1 MVSHLLKQWGPEGF
15 AQHVE
20 RVRSFYQE
28 QRDHMLKAA
37 EKHLTGNLFRNSDEA
52 FPFIR
57 NFRRSR

>member
-15 AQHVE
+15 VQHVDK
-20 RVRSFYQE
+20 VRSFYQE

-37 EKHLTGNLFRNSDEA
+37 ETHLKGNLLRHSDEA
-52 FPFIR
+52 FPFIQ

>member
-37 EKHLTGNLFRNSDEA
+37 EKHLTGNLFRNSGEA